1 MCPLS
6 QQKKQETKQDQKR
19 KEKISGPHSVSYHAK
34 TKEDWVSKNEQVTK
48 PNLAR
53 QTAENP
59 DWI

>member
-34 TKEDWVSKNEQVTK
+34 TKED
-48 PNLAR
+48 
-53 QTAENP
+53 
-59 DWI
+59 